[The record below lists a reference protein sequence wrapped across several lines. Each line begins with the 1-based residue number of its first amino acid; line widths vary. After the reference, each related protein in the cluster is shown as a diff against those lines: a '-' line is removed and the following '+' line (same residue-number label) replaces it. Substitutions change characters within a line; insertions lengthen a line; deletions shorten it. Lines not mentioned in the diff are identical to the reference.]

1 MEPLVFPATTSD
13 EVTLLERKPLKNVLL
28 SGVGIFL
35 LLMGILSLGVVW
47 MVFLG
52 MYFFVTPR
60 RLWVKTARLY
70 CDKIIPKEGVP
81 LESVSVGRHEAYIN
95 GVKAAHA
102 LKIYFTDDKQKERF
116 VGFNRA
122 YYRRDEYELVPGRL
136 QAAIADEKNRA

>member
-1 MEPLVFPATTSD
+1 MEPFVFPATTSD
-13 EVTLLERKPLKNVLL
+13 EVTLLERKPLKKVLL
-28 SGVGIFL
+28 SGFGIFL
-35 LLMGILSLGVVW
+35 LLMGILSLGGVW

-60 RLWVKTARLY
+60 RLWVKSARLY
-70 CDKIIPKEGVP
+70 CDKAIPKEGVP
-81 LESVSVGRHEAYIN
+81 LESVSVGRHQVYID

-122 YYRRDEYELVPGRL
+122 YYRRDEYERVPGRL
-136 QAAIADEKNRA
+136 QAAIADEKIRA